1 MLSVSSALVADVG
14 TYTCVAVN
22 AGGDTQREFD
32 LRVYGEFIH
41 SRVCHFLCVCVLI
54 YYCFSSMC
62 SLSKHPLI
70 AGEIVQQLLPQTR

>member
-1 MLSVSSALVADVG
+1 MRLWLVSHLQVLSEGRVLSVSSALVADAG

-41 SRVCHFLCVCVLI
+41 SRVCKKCLQAAIFCTIVCVCV
-54 YYCFSSMC
+54 CF
-62 SLSKHPLI
+62 
-70 AGEIVQQLLPQTR
+70 R